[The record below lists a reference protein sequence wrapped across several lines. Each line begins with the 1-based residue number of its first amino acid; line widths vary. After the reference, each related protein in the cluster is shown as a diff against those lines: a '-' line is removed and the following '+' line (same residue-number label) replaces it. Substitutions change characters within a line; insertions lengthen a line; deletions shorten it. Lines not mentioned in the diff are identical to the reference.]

1 MQAILRWQRDNAPDG
16 ERQPRPVLSLVRKH
30 QLLQAVHEL
39 QRCRHISRWPAY
51 TTRFRR
57 RLDVIADG
65 SPTSAETLWDYF
77 EANWLC
83 EEWRDLWTDMG
94 LPEGSNRDGMLST
107 NNWTERGFKTFNQ
120 IFLGNRTNKSAYRLV
135 LILANEWFQYYQ
147 AWPATKRVNHDAL
160 DMASEAYRVWSSS
173 NAIQET
179 QRSDG
184 RRAWNVAQL
193 PKVVRGQ

>member
-1 MQAILRWQRDNAPDG
+1 SAVFP
-16 ERQPRPVLSLVRKH
+16 LSEQH
-30 QLLQAVHEL
+30 QLLQAVREL

-65 SPTSAETLWDYF
+65 SPTAPKHCGTILRL
-77 EANWLC
+77 NWL
-83 EEWRDLWTDMG
+83 
-94 LPEGSNRDGMLST
+94 
-107 NNWTERGFKTFNQ
+107 TFNQ

-135 LILANEWFQYYQ
+135 LILAHEWFQYYQ

-179 QRSDG
+179 QRSEG
-184 RRAWNVAQL
+184 VELGMFARL
-193 PKVVRGQ
+193 PKVVR